1 MTTTSPAFAP
11 HHQLS
16 SSLRTAA
23 LAAVMGPLRIS
34 EARALQGWITL
45 VANGWSVVDAFDEQG
60 RRFLVARSAPITR
73 GTELRLSDREAE
85 VALLAALGHANKSI
99 AYELGISVHSV
110 GTYLIRV
117 KNKLGLKSRL
127 DLVRL
132 LAGIGAQ
139 Q

>member
-1 MTTTSPAFAP
+1 
-11 HHQLS
+11 
-16 SSLRTAA
+16 
-23 LAAVMGPLRIS
+23 MGPLRDS
-34 EARALQGWITL
+34 ETRALQRWITL

-60 RRFLVARSAPITR
+60 RRFLVARPVRPARDS
-73 GTELRLSDREAE
+73 ELPLSSREAE

-110 GTYLIRV
+110 GTYLIRI

-132 LAGIGAQ
+132 LAGIGAVP
-139 Q
+139 